1 MRRTYDFAHEI
12 LSVMDQAKV
21 DVAPDEK
28 GGGVIHVTSK
38 AALMAR
44 QEHYVKFS
52 INARLEGEGRL
63 TEADEAT
70 IWLSADE
77 KLIQRMELRGAL
89 THHGD
94 RHRATPQRSRWRQ
107 TTWT

>member
-1 MRRTYDFAHEI
+1 MRATYDFAHEV

-63 TEADEAT
+63 DRSGRGDDLA
-70 IWLSADE
+70 
-77 KLIQRMELRGAL
+77 QRR
-89 THHGD
+89 
-94 RHRATPQRSRWRQ
+94 
-107 TTWT
+107 